1 MYYITTEASFDSAHF
16 LYGYEGKCRN
26 IHGHRWRVIITLK
39 SEELIED
46 GEYKGMLIDFG
57 DVKEKLK
64 KETEKLD
71 HSLII
76 EENSLSERTLTALK
90 EENFNIIT
98 VNFRPTAENFAK
110 YFYKKMKKYNYT
122 IATAEVY
129 ETPNNKA
136 IYGE

>member
-1 MYYITTEASFDSAHF
+1 M
-16 LYGYEGKCRN
+16 
-26 IHGHRWRVIITLK
+26 IITLK

-46 GEYKGMLIDFG
+46 GEYKGMLIEFG

-76 EENSLSERTLTALK
+76 EENSLSERTLNALK